1 MWRLQRARP
10 WSRWTLVV
18 KMSEDEVE
26 VIVGSVL
33 SSCSKEAKCLPFGQQ
48 TQITLICMLLSYP
61 SNMMRS
67 KTPWEDCPG
76 RSVQCK
82 QNMVSNMRTETR
94 PSVNPPCPC
103 THPHPLSNRW
113 EPRGG
118 CHISEGWDKKKGF
131 PHCAKYNSVHKK
143 SNINSIPNW

>member
-26 VIVGSVL
+26 VIGGSVL
-33 SSCSKEAKCLPFGQQ
+33 SSCSKETKCLPFGQR

-82 QNMVSNMRTETR
+82 QNMVSNMRLETQR
-94 PSVNPPCPC
+94 AGRRGLPWTLRAHVPILIPFRTDESREEAVTSVKDG
-103 THPHPLSNRW
+103 T
-113 EPRGG
+113 
-118 CHISEGWDKKKGF
+118 KKKVF
-131 PHCAKYNSVHKK
+131 LTAP
-143 SNINSIPNW
+143 NIILLL